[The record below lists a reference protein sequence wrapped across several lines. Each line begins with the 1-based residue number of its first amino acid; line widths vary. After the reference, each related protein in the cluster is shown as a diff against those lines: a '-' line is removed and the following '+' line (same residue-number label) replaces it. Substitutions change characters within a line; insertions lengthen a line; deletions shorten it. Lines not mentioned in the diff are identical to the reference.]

1 MDRRFVRRLA
11 CWLIVWMA
19 FASLHSALAA
29 SWLLLGGGTAGGAQV
44 VEVCTSQGVRWV
56 SLQPQQGT
64 QADAADDA
72 AGGNGTG
79 SGSADGLP
87 HCPLCRFV
95 GDAAPDLARSDLRF
109 ARPLQDRAPPPEAPP
124 PPGGALAHIALT
136 APPRAPPAALG

>member
-1 MDRRFVRRLA
+1 MDRRFARRLA

-29 SWLLLGGGTAGGAQV
+29 SWLLGAGGTADGGARM

-56 SLQPQQGT
+56 SLQEPSAQEGPG
-64 QADAADDA
+64 DVSGEAA
-72 AGGNGTG
+72 
-79 SGSADGLP
+79 ADGLP

-109 ARPLQDRAPPPEAPP
+109 ARPLQYRAPLPDGPP

-136 APPRAPPAALG
+136 APPRAPPALPG